1 LYTPAGRGPPFGR
14 DRTVLFNSYE
24 FIFALLPIGLAVY
37 YAAVGADRRD
47 LGLAWLVAVSL
58 FFYAWWNPTYLW
70 LIGASILGNFALGT
84 QLARTDRSASLRRRL
99 LILGIGANLGLLGWY
114 KYSRFAA
121 ANLSALTGL
130 DLHLEPVVL
139 PLAISFFTFVQL
151 TFLVDAYR
159 GIVRDFNLL
168 HYALFVTFFPH
179 LIAGP
184 IVHHKDLMPQFAR
197 KQVRTGLAGDL
208 AVGFTYFAI
217 GLLKKTVLADNVAP
231 FATRVFD
238 AAHAGA
244 PLHFFEAWGGALAYT
259 VQLYFDFSGYADM
272 AIGASRMFGI
282 LLPLNFASP
291 YKATSIIEFWRRWH
305 MTLSRFLRDYLY
317 IPLGGNRSGTF
328 ARYRNL
334 MITMLLGGLWH
345 GAGWTFVLWGGLHG
359 FYLVV
364 NHALRA
370 LRARF
375 LGHDLARPPL
385 WVPITGAIA
394 TQLAVVVGWVF
405 FRAGSLDAALS
416 MLHAMAGGNG
426 FDAGVLADIARA
438 RLAHRPPPDPTVWL
452 GSFGRV
458 LGFAWIAV
466 LFAIAWLLPATHELL
481 HRYEPALMEGFPL
494 RRGRFEWKPTWPWAV
509 ALASLAAVGVLY
521 VAGVSEFLYFQF

>member
-1 LYTPAGRGPPFGR
+1 M
-14 DRTVLFNSYE
+14 LFNSYE
-24 FIFALLPIGLAVY
+24 FLFALLPISLVVYHLA
-37 YAAVGADRRD
+37 GAWGRRD
-47 LGLAWLVAVSL
+47 LGLAWLVLVSL
-58 FFYAWWNPTYLW
+58 FFYGWWDPAYLP
-70 LIGASILGNFALGT
+70 LIGVSILGNFALGT
-84 QLARTDRSASLRRRL
+84 QVARTDLGAALRRRL
-99 LILGIGANLGLLGWY
+99 LAGGIAANLCLLAYY
-114 KYSRFAA
+114 KYSRFAI
-121 ANLSALTGL
+121 ANVAALTGA
-130 DLHLEPVVL
+130 DVALEPLVL

-159 GIVRDFNLL
+159 GIVRDFNLT

-208 AVGFTYFAI
+208 AVGATYFAI
-217 GLLKKTVLADNVAP
+217 GLFKKTVLADNVAP

-238 AAHAGA
+238 AAESGA
-244 PLHFFEAWGGALAYT
+244 ALHFFEAWGGALAYT

-317 IPLGGNRSGTF
+317 VPLGGNRRGSF

-334 MITMLLGGLWH
+334 VITMLLGGLWH

-370 LRARF
+370 LRVRY

-385 WVPITGAIA
+385 WVPIAGAVA

-405 FRAGSLDAALS
+405 FRAGSLDAALA
-416 MLHAMAGGNG
+416 MLAAMAGGNG
-426 FDAGVLADIARA
+426 FDAGVVAELVQSKLARQ
-438 RLAHRPPPDPTVWL
+438 PGPDPSEWL
-452 GSFGRV
+452 GSFGRI
-458 LGFAWIAV
+458 LGFGWIAL
-466 LFAIAWLLPATHELL
+466 LFAIAWLLPATHQLL
-481 HRYEPALMEGFPL
+481 HRFEPALMEGFPL
-494 RRGRFEWKPTWPWAV
+494 RSGRFEWRPTWPWAV
-509 ALASLAAVGVLY
+509 AIASLAAAGVLF
-521 VAGVSEFLYFQF
+521 VAGQSEFLYFQF